1 MIDTLEKN
9 YSRAERDND
18 LIYHHDIPPFSSLP
32 TIQEISMVQSNVPP
46 GLQDPRTAIG
56 NEGVIFGDLVGWGA
70 RVAVGE
76 YAVNATYDNGLLT
89 LPSQTFIEIG

>member
-1 MIDTLEKN
+1 
-9 YSRAERDND
+9 
-18 LIYHHDIPPFSSLP
+18 
-32 TIQEISMVQSNVPP
+32 MVQSNVPP

-76 YAVNATYDNGLLT
+76 YAVSATYDNGLLT
-89 LPSQTFIEIG
+89 LPS